1 MSQVSR
7 VTYPPEDAPTHL
19 IVPAGLRRGRPCI
32 RSFVHLGD
40 GGATKATDAATTR
53 ALVTL
58 LRSEAAQDVL
68 KRKGIQSLSAQP
80 PFPNVNH
87 GPRRC

>member
-1 MSQVSR
+1 LH
-7 VTYPPEDAPTHL
+7 PP
-19 IVPAGLRRGRPCI
+19 
-32 RSFVHLGD
+32 FVHLGD

-68 KRKGIQSLSAQP
+68 KRKGMDLPRNRVLGVPDAGKLRRQP
-80 PFPNVNH
+80 RVQATKARCTSCEG
-87 GPRRC
+87 GPTRGWLQRFSF